1 MTAKQG
7 EISVFL
13 SWILVC
19 ILSLFLGLV
28 ESARTAGARL
38 YLEMAANSS
47 MDSVMSQYNRNLWD
61 MYHLLFLEAESEEA
75 IEESFISYLDF
86 YLEQDN
92 LYPMKRKDIKVI
104 KADRMTDKEG
114 SSLEQEIFS
123 CMKVR
128 FPDLAKDAGAIE
140 TILDIVEGTDQE
152 KLDWDTA
159 NECIEEVT
167 DSKAEED
174 TEIDWEKIRLLDRLE
189 EIFRGDLL
197 DLVMEEEVEISTK
210 SARLQGIPSKERE
223 IGSRTDE
230 RVKESNLLEQ
240 LMINEYCLMSFD
252 SFRSRCERTLNPNQ
266 QSLQYEQEYLLFGKE
281 SDRKNLIETVEKL
294 LGLRCALNLS
304 YLLGQPECRKE
315 VDMFTLAISG
325 GNAYIQAVLSF
336 FVLSLWAFGEAVWDV
351 KLLMKGNS
359 VPILKDRSDWNLSM
373 EEFIELRFLDDPPRS
388 AGKENDYQDYLRIL
402 FMIMNRADRNFRIMD
417 VIQWNVQSVQE
428 DFLVKDCISNVDIQ
442 TVVEEQHLFL
452 RRGTYSRTT
461 VTSGYY

>member
-1 MTAKQG
+1 MTGKQG

-13 SWILVC
+13 SLILVC

-28 ESARTAGARL
+28 ESARTTGARL

-61 MYHLLFLEAESEEA
+61 MYHLLFLEAESDEA
-75 IEESFISYLDF
+75 MEESFISYLDF

-92 LYPMKRKDIKVI
+92 LYPMKRKDVKVI
-104 KADRMTDKEG
+104 NAERMTDKAG
-114 SSLEQEIFS
+114 SALEQEILS
-123 CMKVR
+123 YMKVR
-128 FPDLAKDAGAIE
+128 IPDLVKDAGAIE
-140 TILDIVEGTDQE
+140 TNLNIIEGADQE

-159 NECIEEVT
+159 KECIDEVT
-167 DSKAEED
+167 DPSTEEGV
-174 TEIDWEKIRLLDRLE
+174 EIDWEKIQLLERLE

-197 DLVMEEEVEISTK
+197 DLVVEDDVEVSTK
-210 SARLQGIPSKERE
+210 STRLQGIPSKERMIE
-223 IGSRTDE
+223 SRMDE
-230 RVKESNLLEQ
+230 RVKEFNLLEQ
-240 LMINEYCLMSFD
+240 FMISEYCLTNFD
-252 SFRSRCERTLNPNQ
+252 SFLSRCERTLNPNQ

-304 YLLGQPECRKE
+304 YLLGKPECRKE
-315 VDMFTLAISG
+315 VDLFTLAISG

-351 KLLMKGNS
+351 KLLMRGSS
-359 VPILKDRSDWNLSM
+359 VPIVKDISDWNLSM
-373 EEFIELRFLDDPPRS
+373 EEFIELRFLDAPPGS
-388 AGKENDYQDYLRIL
+388 AGKGNDYQDYLRIL
-402 FMIMNRADRNFRIMD
+402 FMLMNRADRNFRIMD

-428 DFLVKDCISNVDIQ
+428 DFLVKDCISTVEIQ

-452 RRGTYSRTT
+452 RKETYSRTT